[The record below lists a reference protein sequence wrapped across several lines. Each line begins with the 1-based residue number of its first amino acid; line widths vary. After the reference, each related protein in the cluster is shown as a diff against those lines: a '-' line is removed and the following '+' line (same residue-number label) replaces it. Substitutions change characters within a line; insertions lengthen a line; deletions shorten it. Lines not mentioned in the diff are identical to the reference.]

1 MKRGNIFRFIS
12 HEDTSRT
19 RQAFARRTA
28 ISTLPVLVP
37 TQRHWSRWFRWWP
50 WRSRRWRLRFWFRRL
65 SGPFYPDIRHGSTH
79 LRLWLIANTG
89 NHLSENDDCYRPNS
103 AIAVSTR
110 VSSGGLSEFAHQPGQ
125 SSLMHAAGAR
135 DMFVPWWLR
144 GSSEGSAVGR

>member
-65 SGPFYPDIRHGSTH
+65 SGPYHLLGHRNLDGTDQPEKLSFPWADFPGAGDRDIQR
-79 LRLWLIANTG
+79 
-89 NHLSENDDCYRPNS
+89 
-103 AIAVSTR
+103 
-110 VSSGGLSEFAHQPGQ
+110 
-125 SSLMHAAGAR
+125 
-135 DMFVPWWLR
+135 
-144 GSSEGSAVGR
+144 